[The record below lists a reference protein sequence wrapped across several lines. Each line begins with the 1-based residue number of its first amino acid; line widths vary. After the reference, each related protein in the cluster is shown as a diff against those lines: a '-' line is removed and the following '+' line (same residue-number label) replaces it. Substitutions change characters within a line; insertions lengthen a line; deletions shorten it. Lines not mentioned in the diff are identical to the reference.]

1 MIENICINQSLKSSL
16 IKDIIKEKQP
26 QNLKFLIRIFQ
37 ETLRIKSKIKLLL
50 LEVDFKL
57 NHNKNRKMD
66 CIDRNN
72 TVLKQ
77 KNLNKKLNNRT
88 ILNSFKTK

>member
-16 IKDIIKEKQP
+16 IKDIIKEKQA

-77 KNLNKKLNNRT
+77 KSLNKKLNNRT